1 MQRRSEWREEE
12 GGVEV
17 EESII
22 SASDQRTLY
31 LVNIF
36 IVQTARFLNRF
47 SFLCEDKLSTF
58 HRRISRLDASLTL
71 LETQLRSIIEDEEGK
86 ESSASMYA
94 FIHLFMPY
102 TTHIG
107 NQVTFRAFI
116 GLAPEQN
123 SPQWVG
129 ISQLQNEGAG
139 ITAEVIGVKTTNLME
154 EFVSNKEAIVVME
167 SISQHPNSPN
177 DVEPSRPNVGG
188 TEIVIE
194 EQQSD
199 KFDDQVDEE
208 DIEEPH
214 SVEGTQEISE
224 KKKMTKKN
232 VVN

>member
-1 MQRRSEWREEE
+1 MQRRSEWGEEE

-47 SFLCEDKLSTF
+47 SFLCEDKLSTV
-58 HRRISRLDASLTL
+58 HRRILRLDASLTL
-71 LETQLRSIIEDEEGK
+71 LETQLRSISEEEEEGK
-86 ESSASMYA
+86 ESSSSYKTKE
-94 FIHLFMPY
+94 L
-102 TTHIG
+102 
-107 NQVTFRAFI
+107 
-116 GLAPEQN
+116 
-123 SPQWVG
+123 
-129 ISQLQNEGAG
+129 G
-139 ITAEVIGVKTTNLME
+139 ITTEVIGAKTTNLME
-154 EFVSNKEAIVVME
+154 EIVSNKEAIVVME

-177 DVEPSRPNVGG
+177 DVEPSRPNVGV
-188 TEIVIE
+188 TEIVME

-199 KFDDQVDEE
+199 NFDDQVDEE

-214 SVEGTQEISE
+214 SVEGAEEIFE
-224 KKKMTKKN
+224 KKKRTKKN